1 MNNNIGISTPAG
13 YYTSVTSDS
22 TSCCGYSVLSTQ
34 TPKPNYC
41 ENEALKK
48 TILNIILSIAP
59 TEITSFSKLIWKI
72 TKTEFLVVAQSD
84 RLLYASIEKEE
95 KITNSFTFELSKK
108 EAAQVNLKFIEW
120 VDSEESRI
128 VDELSDYFKAHDSA
142 DPMDKLIDNDSNE

>member
-1 MNNNIGISTPAG
+1 MNNSITSTD
-13 YYTSVTSDS
+13 YYTSTISS
-22 TSCCGYSVLSTQ
+22 PSSYGYSVLSTES
-34 TPKPNYC
+34 PKPDYC

-48 TILNIILSIAP
+48 TILDIILSIAP
-59 TEITSFSKLIWKI
+59 TETNRFSKLIWKI
-72 TKTEFLVVAQSD
+72 TKTEFLVVTQSD
-84 RLLYASIEKEE
+84 RLLFASIEKEE
-95 KITNSFTFELSKK
+95 KTTSSFTFELSKK